1 MKMKIKIDLQ
11 TMRESPRLKES
22 AVTLIT
28 TSIRSIVMSFV
39 KFVIQTK
46 SYVVIVLGV
55 LILMMQQV
63 LLLMISR
70 ASFGLIIQPKYR
82 A

>member
-70 ASFGLIIQPKYR
+70 ASFGLIIQPKY
-82 A
+82 